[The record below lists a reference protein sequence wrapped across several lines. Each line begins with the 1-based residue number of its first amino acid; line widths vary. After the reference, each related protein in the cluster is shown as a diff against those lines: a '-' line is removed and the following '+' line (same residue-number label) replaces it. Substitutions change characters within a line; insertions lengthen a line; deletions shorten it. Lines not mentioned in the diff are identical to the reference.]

1 MFSLFVP
8 IIYFLNTYLRGIFV
22 ARRISRKFVDYYI
35 LSTTSATIK
44 GVKEKEE
51 ERERRKKRKREIV
64 QQRPIWIKRT
74 AREIHRV
81 GRRKEGRVEER
92 KRASSISQ
100 INASR
105 KATLS

>member
-1 MFSLFVP
+1 M
-8 IIYFLNTYLRGIFV
+8 
-22 ARRISRKFVDYYI
+22 ARCISRKFVDYYI

-44 GVKEKEE
+44 GAKEKEE
-51 ERERRKKRKREIV
+51 EREKEEKKKRDRAVETDMDKKDCERDP
-64 QQRPIWIKRT
+64 Q
-74 AREIHRV
+74 
-81 GRRKEGRVEER
+81 GRQEEGREVEER

>member
-1 MFSLFVP
+1 M
-8 IIYFLNTYLRGIFV
+8 

-44 GVKEKEE
+44 GAKEKEE
-51 ERERRKKRKREIV
+51 EREKEGKKKRDRAVETDMDKKDCERDP
-64 QQRPIWIKRT
+64 Q
-74 AREIHRV
+74 
-81 GRRKEGRVEER
+81 GRQEEGREVEER

>member
-1 MFSLFVP
+1 M
-8 IIYFLNTYLRGIFV
+8 

-44 GVKEKEE
+44 GAKEKEE
-51 ERERRKKRKREIV
+51 EREKEEKKKRDRAVETDMDKKDCERDP
-64 QQRPIWIKRT
+64 Q
-74 AREIHRV
+74 
-81 GRRKEGRVEER
+81 GRQEEGREVEER

>member
-1 MFSLFVP
+1 M
-8 IIYFLNTYLRGIFV
+8 

-35 LSTTSATIK
+35 LSTTSATRK
-44 GVKEKEE
+44 GAKEKEE
-51 ERERRKKRKREIV
+51 EREKEEKKKRDRAVETDMDKKDCERDP
-64 QQRPIWIKRT
+64 Q
-74 AREIHRV
+74 
-81 GRRKEGRVEER
+81 GRQEEGREVEER